1 MPRWLYSLLL
11 YLLLPFAALWN
22 AWRGWRTPAL
32 RSALGERLAWH
43 CTPRSDGPL
52 WLHAASVGELR
63 ALSALHR
70 KLHDLPTPMLVTVG
84 TATGLTRARELF
96 AQDSRVTVQAACW
109 DLPGAVRRFLD
120 SVRPSAA
127 VFVETE
133 LWPNLI
139 AGTRSR
145 RIPLALVSAR
155 LSERSLRGYT
165 RWAPGMMRGTVRAF
179 VVIGAQSEQD
189 RDRLV
194 QLGADGERVG
204 VTGNLK
210 FDLPLGAEVHAR
222 GAALRAR
229 WAQGRALWVAGS
241 THAGEEEM
249 LLQAHRRLLEV
260 ARQRAALPPLLAFAP
275 RHPERFAGVAR
286 KLAAEGWQAALA
298 ADDQSP
304 VVVAPDVVLINQ
316 MGVLHDWYAAAEAAF
331 VGGSLVPVGGHNLLE
346 PAALARPVLTG
357 PATFNAPDVAA
368 ALLASGGAVQVG
380 DVDSLVAALAAWLDD
395 PAAAEQAGERAAAA
409 VAAHRG
415 AAARTRA
422 LLTARLFP
430 SAPSASG

>member
-32 RSALGERLAWH
+32 RSSLAERLAWRQA
-43 CTPRSDGPL
+43 PRGDHPL

-70 KLHDLPTPMLVTVG
+70 QLHDLRMPMLVTVG
-84 TATGLTRARELF
+84 TATGLTRARALF
-96 AQDSRVTVQAACW
+96 ARDVRVTVQAACW
-109 DLPGAVRRFLD
+109 DLPGAVSRFLAA
-120 SVRPSAA
+120 VRPSAA
-127 VFVETE
+127 VLVETE

-139 AGTRSR
+139 AGAQSR
-145 RIPLALVSAR
+145 GIALALVSAR
-155 LSERSLRGYT
+155 LSERSLRGYR
-165 RWAPGMMRGTVRAF
+165 RWAPGMMRDTVRAF
-179 VVIGAQSEQD
+179 AAIGAQSELD
-189 RDRLV
+189 RNRLV
-194 QLGADGERVG
+194 QLGAPEDRVS

-210 FDLPLGAEVHAR
+210 FDLPLDADLQAR

-229 WAQGRALWVAGS
+229 WAQGRPLWVAGS
-241 THAGEEEM
+241 THPGEEE
-249 LLQAHRRLLEV
+249 LLLHAHRRLLEV
-260 ARQRAALPPLLAFAP
+260 ARQRAATPPLLAFAP
-275 RHPERFAGVAR
+275 RHPERFAGLAR
-286 KLAAEGWQAALA
+286 RLAADGWQVALA
-298 ADDQSP
+298 AGDRP
-304 VVVAPDVVLINQ
+304 AAAAAPDVVLINQ
-316 MGVLHDWYAAAEAAF
+316 MGVLLDWYAAADVAF

-357 PATFNAPDVAA
+357 PATFSAPDVAA

-380 DVDSLVAALAAWLDD
+380 DVESLLAALAAWLDD
-395 PAAAEQAGERAAAA
+395 PAAAVQAGDQAAAA

-415 AAARTRA
+415 AAAHTRA

>member
-11 YLLLPFAALWN
+11 YLLLPCAALWN

-32 RSALGERLAWH
+32 RSGLGERLAWRVA
-43 CTPRSDGPL
+43 PRSDHPL

-70 KLHDLPTPMLVTVG
+70 TLHDLPAPVLVTVG
-84 TATGLTRARELF
+84 TATGLTRAREMF
-96 AQDSRVTVQAACW
+96 AQDKRVTVQAACW

-120 SVRPSAA
+120 AVRPAA
-127 VFVETE
+127 GVIVETE

-139 AGTRSR
+139 AGAQSR
-145 RIPLALVSAR
+145 GVPLALVSAR
-155 LSERSLRGYT
+155 LSERSLRGYR
-165 RWAPGMMRGTVRAF
+165 RWAQEMMRATVRAF
-179 VVIGAQSEQD
+179 TLIGAQSEAD
-189 RDRLV
+189 RGRLV
-194 QLGADGERVG
+194 QLGADENRVS

-210 FDLPLGAEVHAR
+210 FDLPVDAEVRAR

-229 WAQGRALWVAGS
+229 WAQGRGLWVAGS
-241 THAGEEEM
+241 THPGEED
-249 LLQAHRRLLEV
+249 LLLLAQRRLLEA
-260 ARQRAALPPLLAFAP
+260 ARQRAATPPLLAFAP

-286 KLAAEGWQAALA
+286 KLAAEGWQVALSA
-298 ADDQSP
+298 GGQALQVP
-304 VVVAPDVVLINQ
+304 APEVVLINQ
-316 MGVLHDWYAAAEAAF
+316 MGVLHDWYAAADVAF
-331 VGGSLVPVGGHNLLE
+331 VGGSLVSVGGHNLLE
-346 PAALARPVLTG
+346 PAALSRPVLTG
-357 PATFNAPDVAA
+357 PATFNAPEVAT

-380 DVDSLVAALAAWLDD
+380 DVEALLAALAAWLDD
-395 PAAAEQAGERAAAA
+395 PAAAAQAGDRAAAA

>member
-11 YLLLPFAALWN
+11 CLLLPFAALWN

-32 RSALGERLAWH
+32 RSGLAQRLAWRH
-43 CTPRSDGPL
+43 APRRDDPL

-63 ALSALHR
+63 ALAALHR
-70 KLHDLPTPMLVTVG
+70 HLHDLPMPLLVTVG

-96 AQDSRVTVQAACW
+96 ARDARVTVQAACW

-120 SVRPSAA
+120 AVRPSAA

-139 AGTRSR
+139 AGAQSR
-145 RIPLALVSAR
+145 GIPLALVSAR
-155 LSERSLRGYT
+155 LSERSLRGYR
-165 RWAPGMMRGTVRAF
+165 RWAPDMMRDTVRAF
-179 VVIGAQSEQD
+179 VAIGAQSQLD
-189 RDRLV
+189 SQRLV
-194 QLGADGERVG
+194 QLGAHEERVS

-210 FDLPLGAEVHAR
+210 FDLPPDADLQAR

-241 THAGEEEM
+241 THPGEEEM
-249 LLQAHRRLLEV
+249 LLEAHRRLLEA
-260 ARQRAALPPLLAFAP
+260 ARQRDSLPPLLAFAP

-286 KLAAEGWQAALA
+286 KLAADGWRAAPA
-298 ADDQSP
+298 AADQSP
-304 VVVAPDVVLINQ
+304 AVAAPEVVLINQ
-316 MGVLHDWYAAAEAAF
+316 MGVLHDWYAAADVAF

-346 PAALARPVLTG
+346 PAALGRPVLTG
-357 PATFNAPDVAA
+357 AATFNAPDVAA

-380 DVDSLVAALAAWLDD
+380 GVDMLVAALAAWLDD
-395 PAAAEQAGERAAAA
+395 PAAARQAGERVAAA

-415 AAARTRA
+415 AAARTIA